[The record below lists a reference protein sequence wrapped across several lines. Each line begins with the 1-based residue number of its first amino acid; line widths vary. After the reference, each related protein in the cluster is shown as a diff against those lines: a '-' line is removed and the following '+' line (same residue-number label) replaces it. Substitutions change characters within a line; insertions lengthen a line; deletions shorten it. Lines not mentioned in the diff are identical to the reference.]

1 MNPTDVLAIA
11 PAIRFPG
18 TLSFTKVDRFVF
30 VVLCA
35 AVGILVDWKK
45 GRYDSSVRIDERV

>member
-18 TLSFTKVDRFVF
+18 TLNLTNADPFCVDEVGVDADPAARVD
-30 VVLCA
+30 VVEEGI
-35 AVGILVDWKK
+35 VG
-45 GRYDSSVRIDERV
+45 